1 MKIRIINENDWEKAY
16 YYDKDIIRVGSQLGC
31 DIQLKGQNIQP
42 IHLQLIVTN
51 GAENGAVVRAFADG
65 VTLTRGAQVQNM
77 VRTEAYD
84 LIEGDTI
91 TLENY
96 RIIIEFGNEHTR
108 VRTSRSIAAELMLYK
123 TELEP
128 DLPLSGLI
136 TLKNIGTE
144 HACQFHIEI
153 HGVPKDCVRTQP
165 MPYLYPGGEG
175 TTGFVITH
183 LGTRPEPGF
192 HTLSISLT
200 APDDYF
206 GETLEFNQNIYV
218 APVFNN
224 VISLT
229 DDSSDL
235 MNVNDTLQSMER
247 ERSSAQTQAAAA
259 AIDAV
264 TGQTDVE
271 EPADEKDSIVVISAD
286 DKKKTDFS
294 DEEDGE
300 NEEVY
305 AQGMSMRGR
314 KSDRKVVKKAGTF
327 AGEEP
332 SKPVKDASD
341 SEKAPEAEK
350 KEHKPKAKREPAK
363 KKSAPVVEP
372 EPVKE
377 ESAPAV
383 EPEPVKE
390 ESAPVVEPEPVKEES
405 APVVEPEPVKEE
417 PAPVVEPEP
426 VKEEPAPVVE
436 PEPVKEEPAPVV
448 EPEPVKEEPA
458 PENKTVAVPV
468 VRLSGMDAFADESGD
483 EPEPE
488 TPAAPAVKIMKGGS
502 FDV

>member
-16 YYDKDIIRVGSQLGC
+16 YYDKDIIRIGSQLGC

-51 GAENGAVVRAFADG
+51 GPENGGVIRAFADG
-65 VTLTRGAQVQNM
+65 VTLTRGEQVQNM

-96 RIIIEFGNEHTR
+96 RIIVEFGSGRTR

-218 APVFNN
+218 APVFKN

-229 DDSSDL
+229 DDSTDL

-247 ERSSAQTQAAAA
+247 ERSSAQSQAAAA

-264 TGQTDVE
+264 TGQSDDE
-271 EPADEKDSIVVISAD
+271 EPAADGDSVVVISAN
-286 DKKKTDFS
+286 DKKKSDFS
-294 DEEDGE
+294 NEED
-300 NEEVY
+300 NEVY

-314 KSDRKVVKKAGTF
+314 KSGKKVIKKAGTF
-327 AGEEP
+327 AGEE
-332 SKPVKDASD
+332 SSQSVTDESAD
-341 SEKAPEAEK
+341 SEKEAEAKPETEK
-350 KEHKPKAKREPAK
+350 KEPKPKAKREPAK

-377 ESAPAV
+377 EPAPAV

-390 ESAPVVEPEPVKEES
+390 EPAP
-405 APVVEPEPVKEE
+405 AVEPEPVKEE

-426 VKEEPAPVVE
+426 VKEEPAPVAE
-436 PEPVKEEPAPVV
+436 PEPVKEEP
-448 EPEPVKEEPA
+448 EPEVKPEPEKKESA
-458 PENKTVAVPV
+458 PENEIETVPV
-468 VRLSGMDAFADESGD
+468 VRSRGMDAFADEPGD

>member
-16 YYDKDIIRVGSQLGC
+16 YYDKDIIRIGSQLGC

-51 GAENGAVVRAFADG
+51 GSENGAVVRAFADG
-65 VTLTRGAQVQNM
+65 VTLTRGEQVQNM
-77 VRTEAYD
+77 VRTEAYN

-91 TLENY
+91 KLENY
-96 RIIIEFGNEHTR
+96 RIIVEFGSDRTR
-108 VRTSRSIAAELMLYK
+108 VRTSRSIAAELTLYK

-136 TLKNIGTE
+136 TMKNIGTE

-153 HGVPKDCVRTQP
+153 HGVPQDCVRTQP

-192 HTLSISLT
+192 HTLSITLT

-218 APVFNN
+218 APVFRN

-247 ERSSAQTQAAAA
+247 ERSSAQTQAAAV

-264 TGQTDVE
+264 TAQADVE
-271 EPADEKDSIVVISAD
+271 EPADEGNSVVVISAN
-286 DKKKTDFS
+286 DKKKSDFS
-294 DEEDGE
+294 NEEDEE
-300 NEEVY
+300 VF

-314 KSDRKVVKKAGTF
+314 KSGKKVVKKAGTF

-332 SKPVKDASD
+332 SQTVTEAPAE
-341 SEKAPEAEK
+341 SEKEPEPEK
-350 KEHKPKAKREPAK
+350 KEPKPKAKREPAK
-363 KKSAPVVEP
+363 KKSAPAAEP

-377 ESAPAV
+377 EPS
-383 EPEPVKE
+383 
-390 ESAPVVEPEPVKEES
+390 
-405 APVVEPEPVKEE
+405 PVVEPEPVKEE
-417 PAPVVEPEP
+417 PAPIVEPEP
-426 VKEEPAPVVE
+426 VKEEPAPI
-436 PEPVKEEPAPVV
+436 V

-458 PENKTVAVPV
+458 PEVKPEPVKEEPAPEVKPEPVKEESAPKNETSPVPV
-468 VRLSGMDAFADESGD
+468 VRSSGMDAFADEPGD

-488 TPAAPAVKIMKGGS
+488 TSAEPAVKIMKGGS